1 MKKKKKI
8 YNEERAYKNFEIFRE
23 SALNNMFYSMQ
34 RIDLII
40 ISLSTGSI
48 IVLLNFLNDEVNS
61 LSSCVKVF
69 TFLSLLF
76 FALSILINIASQFT
90 AHKLHSK
97 EAEWALQEMD
107 IMNNLR
113 KENDVN
119 DYSIWNTLTKVANI
133 FSVLF
138 LILGFLV
145 SFIILANII
154 F

>member
-1 MKKKKKI
+1 MKKKNNK

-40 ISLSTGSI
+40 VSLSSGSI
-48 IVLLNFLNDEVNS
+48 IIILNLLKETHSLPICMKVLAFV
-61 LSSCVKVF
+61 CIVMYVF
-69 TFLSLLF
+69 
-76 FALSILINIASQFT
+76 AIIINIISQFT

-107 IMNNLR
+107 IMNNIR
-113 KENDVN
+113 KENEASD
-119 DYSIWNTLTKVANI
+119 SKIWNSLTRIANNLSI
-133 FSVLF
+133 TF
-138 LILGFLV
+138 LILGFVL
-145 SFIILANII
+145 SLILLGTVI